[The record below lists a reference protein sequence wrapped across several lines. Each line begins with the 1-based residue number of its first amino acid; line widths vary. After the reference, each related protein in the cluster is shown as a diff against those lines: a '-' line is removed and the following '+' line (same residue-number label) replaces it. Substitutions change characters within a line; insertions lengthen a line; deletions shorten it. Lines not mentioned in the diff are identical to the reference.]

1 MTTIKTLI
9 KERNCLKILCF
20 VPFYNEEDNLPD
32 LINRIKINNYKIDE
46 FLFVN
51 SGSTDNSS
59 EIVSK
64 TGHTLI
70 NLNVNKGLGY
80 LFIQAINY
88 GIEKKYDVIVV
99 LSGNNKMNPKDFKT
113 VLDPILYEDFDFVW
127 GSRFIESGKSIDTP
141 KFRAT
146 SIPILSK
153 FVSLINNR
161 KVSDAT
167 NGFRAFKLEV
177 INELIRNYDK
187 PWLYGYSFETYLFG
201 LVLGSK
207 NINSTEVPVEIKYN
221 KNQKHTKIKPVFDY
235 PSIVLPFIYARLKTI
250 FKNIFE

>member
-1 MTTIKTLI
+1 LTTIKTLI

-88 GIEKKYDVIVV
+88 GIEK
-99 LSGNNKMNPKDFKT
+99 SMM
-113 VLDPILYEDFDFVW
+113 
-127 GSRFIESGKSIDTP
+127 
-141 KFRAT
+141 
-146 SIPILSK
+146 
-153 FVSLINNR
+153 
-161 KVSDAT
+161 
-167 NGFRAFKLEV
+167 
-177 INELIRNYDK
+177 
-187 PWLYGYSFETYLFG
+187 
-201 LVLGSK
+201 
-207 NINSTEVPVEIKYN
+207 
-221 KNQKHTKIKPVFDY
+221 
-235 PSIVLPFIYARLKTI
+235 
-250 FKNIFE
+250 